1 MRVIKY
7 DWPRVVGAKNPAVF
21 YIFGDTHFGNPNVDM
36 DLLKKHI
43 EMCRREKAGWFHLGD
58 WCEFIAPND
67 RRFSIVNPPPSITEQ
82 IEQAIDTFWPI
93 KDQCIAVLSGNHEEV
108 IEKNY
113 GSVMSGRTGIAGQLG
128 VPYLGYSGFVRL
140 RLYNNKRLLE
150 KKRQPQKSYTLFL
163 HHGHGMGALLGAKT
177 INLHRMGHKFDADIY
192 FIGHIHT
199 HLYHMDLRKGIR
211 TWKLRQPT
219 LTSTRRYY
227 ASTPSYFDPY
237 IESEKSNY
245 AERKALYPQPMG
257 CLRLQMWYN
266 RQRNEVGGW
275 KEDIQTVKIEAV
287 LE

>member
-7 DWPRVVGAKNPAVF
+7 DWPKIISPNKPAVF
-21 YIFGDTHFGNPNVDM
+21 YIFGDTHFGIPDM
-36 DLLKKHI
+36 NMKLLKKHI

-58 WCEFIAPND
+58 WCDFISPND
-67 RRFSIVNPPPSITEQ
+67 RRYSIDNPQPSITEQ
-82 IEQAIDTFWPI
+82 IEQAIDAFWPI
-93 KDQCIAVLSGNHEEV
+93 KDQCVAVLSGNHEEA

-113 GSVMSGRTGIAGQLG
+113 GSVMSGRTGIAGVLG
-128 VPYLGYSGFVRL
+128 VPYLGYSGFVGL
-140 RLYNNKRLLE
+140 RLYDSKQYLEDKRT
-150 KKRQPQKSYTLFL
+150 PSKSYTLFL

-199 HLYHMDLRKGIR
+199 YLQHMDLRKGIK
-211 TWKLRQPT
+211 TQSLRQPT
-219 LTSTRRYY
+219 LTERRRYY

-237 IESEKSNY
+237 VENEKSNY

-257 CLRLQMWYN
+257 CLRMEIWYN
-266 RQRNEVGGW
+266 NPCDEVGRRGYVW
-275 KEDIQTVKIEAV
+275 TVKIEPV